1 MASDPQLAFVVL
13 IGTNNLGRGHT
24 LRGGGRPAHF
34 LFRPRAFFSSYR
46 PHARR
51 DGRGRGRRRG
61 HPPQPNTGQGA
72 AERAA
77 AARRRKQAQE
87 GGASRWQRCRRKP
100 GPLLLPVDHQGQ
112 RWPSIVG
119 GGGHLPPRRDA
130 RYFFFRTIALLHCR
144 RTRLAAS
151 GRAAS
156 FFFRPPFRPAAGGR
170 VSGRGRAISFF
181 DFFSPTLSWCLQA
194 DAARRVG
201 FVDCGGP
208 FRRGEHDVQRE
219 LMPDSLRPSLDVEPR
234 WQGREGEGR
243 DTSPRTR
250 GGGAGGRGGASLATP
265 RLLDGGRRNACT
277 A

>member
-34 LFRPRAFFSSYR
+34 LFRPRAFFSYR

-151 GRAAS
+151 GRAVS
-156 FFFRPPFRPAAGGR
+156 FISPTVPSHSAGGR
-170 VSGRGRAISFF
+170 VSGRGRAISSFTF
-181 DFFSPTLSWCLQA
+181 RPHCLGVSRRTRRA
-194 DAARRVG
+194 ASGSSIAAAR
-201 FVDCGGP
+201 F
-208 FRRGEHDVQRE
+208 
-219 LMPDSLRPSLDVEPR
+219 
-234 WQGREGEGR
+234 
-243 DTSPRTR
+243 
-250 GGGAGGRGGASLATP
+250 GAGSTTCSAS
-265 RLLDGGRRNACT
+265 
-277 A
+277 